1 MIEIRKITE
10 KDKYHRNAAI
20 KYVVQLGELKSY
32 LTEKALI
39 ELRSKLNTFV
49 LCNVIKCSN
58 CGDTGRGKPT
68 LQEPDGEECKECLSS
83 CLQRS

>member
-1 MIEIRKITE
+1 MIEIRKLTA
-10 KDKYHRNAAI
+10 KDKYHRNTAI

-39 ELRSKLNTFV
+39 ELRGTLNTFV
-49 LCNVIKCSN
+49 LQNVIICSN

-68 LQEPDGEECKECLSS
+68 LQEPDGEKCKECYF
-83 CLQRS
+83 